1 MSAQISSHMP
11 KRLSERL
18 VGLSRGRKRMIQLAT
33 DAGLIM
39 ASFLGAMV
47 LRLDNAQ
54 FLARPGSWAVL
65 AILVPV
71 SLLVFIRLGFY
82 RAIIRYIT
90 SRAYMTLLAG
100 VLISTG
106 TLVLTSWLLQVGVP
120 RSVPVIYALLALVLL
135 GGLRFA
141 MRQFLLM
148 GSKRP
153 RTRVIIYGAGTSG
166 RQLQLSLVN
175 GPEYLPV
182 AFVDDD
188 SALQGRFIDNCQIFR
203 PDDLPQIIR
212 DYTATTLLLAMP
224 SVSRGERARVLH
236 RIGKLPIQIQTI
248 PGIADLVSGRTQI
261 NEIRDVPVED
271 LLGRDPVPPRP
282 ELMDHDI
289 RGRVVMVTGAGG
301 SIGSELCRQ
310 IIDQGPQKLV
320 LFEQSEFNLY
330 AIDQAMQSRT
340 LAGAVEI
347 VPIIGSVQNTR
358 RITSTLRDHGVETI
372 YHAAAYKHVPLVER
386 NVVEGVRN
394 NVFGTQALAEAAVA
408 TGVKAF
414 ILISTDKAVRPTNVM
429 GASKRMAE
437 LVCQAMAA
445 AQPAGGTRIS
455 MVRFGNVL
463 GSSGSVIP
471 LFRRQIAAGGPVTVT
486 HPDITRYFMTILEAA
501 QLVIQAGAM
510 SKGGDVFVLDMG
522 EPVRISDLA
531 QRMIRLSGLKP
542 VLIPPGATA
551 RPIGEDGDI
560 EVRFSGLRPG
570 EKLYEEL
577 LVGENAEGTD
587 HPRIMA
593 AHEVFLTPDQ
603 LAPLLERLMQH
614 CLAYDVPAIRALLSE
629 APTGYATRQSLPA

>member
-1 MSAQISSHMP
+1 
-11 KRLSERL
+11 
-18 VGLSRGRKRMIQLAT
+18 
-33 DAGLIM
+33 
-39 ASFLGAMV
+39 
-47 LRLDNAQ
+47 
-54 FLARPGSWAVL
+54 
-65 AILVPV
+65 
-71 SLLVFIRLGFY
+71 
-82 RAIIRYIT
+82 
-90 SRAYMTLLAG
+90 
-100 VLISTG
+100 
-106 TLVLTSWLLQVGVP
+106 
-120 RSVPVIYALLALVLL
+120 VPVIYAMLALVLL

-153 RTRVIIYGAGTSG
+153 RTRVIIYGAGASG

-188 SALQGRFIDNCQIFR
+188 SALQGRFIGNCQIFR
-203 PDDLPQIIR
+203 PEDLPQIIR
-212 DYTATTLLLAMP
+212 DYAATTLLLAMP

-261 NEIRDVPVED
+261 NEISDVPVED

-330 AIDQAMQSRT
+330 AIDQEMQSRT

-347 VPIIGSVQNTR
+347 VPIIGSVQNTGR
-358 RITSTLRDHGVETI
+358 VTSALRDHGVETI

-394 NVFGTQALAEAAVA
+394 NVFGTQDLVEAAVA

-445 AQPAGGTRIS
+445 AQPTGGTRIS

-486 HPDITRYFMTILEAA
+486 HPDITRYFMTIPEAA

-531 QRMIRLSGLKP
+531 QRMIQLSGLKP

-577 LVGENAEGTD
+577 LVGENAEGTG
-587 HPRIMA
+587 HPRIMT
-593 AHEVFLTPDQ
+593 AHETFLTLDQ
-603 LAPLLERLMQH
+603 LAPLLERLKQH
-614 CLAYDVPAIRALLSE
+614 CLAHDVPAIRALLSE

>member
-1 MSAQISSHMP
+1 MP

-188 SALQGRFIDNCQIFR
+188 SALQGRFIGNCQILR